1 MQPPESAR
9 GWSMF
14 FSLIPGIT
22 FILPRKQK
30 GIAAIGAETIKLLC
44 DLDRYFQGTRFSEIV
59 VMPPYIYS
67 VAKTYFDFSGAVE
80 E

>member
-1 MQPPESAR
+1 
-9 GWSMF
+9 MF
-14 FSLIPGIT
+14 FSLIPCLT
-22 FILPRKQK
+22 FSLPRQPD
-30 GIAAIGAETIKLLC
+30 GIAANGAETIKLLC

-59 VMPPYIYS
+59 VMSPYIYS

>member
-1 MQPPESAR
+1 MVLAR

-14 FSLIPGIT
+14 FSLMPCLALS
-22 FILPRKQK
+22 LPRQPD
-30 GIAAIGAETIKLLC
+30 GIAANGAETIKLLC
-44 DLDRYFQGTRFSEIV
+44 DLDRYFQGTRFSDIV

>member
-1 MQPPESAR
+1 
-9 GWSMF
+9 MF
-14 FSLIPGIT
+14 FFLKAVACVS
-22 FILPRKQK
+22 LPRQPD
-30 GIAAIGAETIKLLC
+30 GIAANGAETIKLLC